1 MNQKEIIEERVRKVG
16 GQYAEEIIESVKKL
30 AEIDVSLKNSMDE
43 IERLDDVLVRRH
55 NEISDRINDLIRQSV
70 DEKSI
75 CPGRLLNM
83 DRDLDIRMQFAI
95 PVIQYPWAKQ
105 LPLDSK
111 GY

>member
-75 CPGRLLNM
+75 CPEG
-83 DRDLDIRMQFAI
+83 I
-95 PVIQYPWAKQ
+95 PADY
-105 LPLDSK
+105 
-111 GY
+111 

>member
-70 DEKSI
+70 DEKNI
-75 CPGRLLNM
+75 CPEG
-83 DRDLDIRMQFAI
+83 I
-95 PVIQYPWAKQ
+95 PADY
-105 LPLDSK
+105 
-111 GY
+111 